1 MPTLKL
7 IEIMKW
13 NPFILRQM
21 KMIIFPFDILQEIL
35 MLHYFMM
42 EAMNVAWTPYSSIR
56 SDIPC
61 QAITT

>member
-21 KMIIFPFDILQEIL
+21 KMIILPFDILQEIS
-35 MLHYFMM
+35 MSHYFMM
-42 EAMNVAWTPYSSIR
+42 EVMNVAWTHSSIR